1 MVFLAILHR
10 NTLPA
15 NRQEVA
21 DYLSKYAQKIMQSQ
35 TAEGSWCHTFEDVPN
50 SLGYGGLVATTV
62 MALQGL
68 GPAQR
73 EGIDINQ
80 SVIDKA
86 VNYIVI
92 SSDLKRGQIGYS
104 DRKGQKGIPGPGRTA
119 GGLMGLLAAAQDDI
133 PLFEKADGYLR
144 KSLLDATTGSR
155 PTSTLQGGHA
165 SAQMGVAWAAW
176 YAGSTGTYDDF
187 WKNQGAVIAAR
198 RLADG
203 GFFPAPSDG
212 KASSNRSE
220 IGDFANAWH
229 ALMLVADSPI
239 IHIGSSDL
247 FKQAMEES
255 LATATEIMEN
265 WQGRTVPEELQQ
277 LVALKDE
284 KRRFW

>member
-1 MVFLAILHR
+1 MALSTAGLAFLAIGSTLDGGAYQKSLQAIFNRLKDIMDREQFQYQPVWGCSQSMVFLAILHR

-50 SLGYGGLVATTV
+50 SLGYRGLVATTV

-155 PTSTLQGGHA
+155 PASTLQGGSCL
-165 SAQMGVAWAAW
+165 SANGCGMG
-176 YAGSTGTYDDF
+176 G
-187 WKNQGAVIAAR
+187 
-198 RLADG
+198 
-203 GFFPAPSDG
+203 
-212 KASSNRSE
+212 
-220 IGDFANAWH
+220 
-229 ALMLVADSPI
+229 LVCRI
-239 IHIGSSDL
+239 NWDL
-247 FKQAMEES
+247 
-255 LATATEIMEN
+255 
-265 WQGRTVPEELQQ
+265 
-277 LVALKDE
+277 
-284 KRRFW
+284 